1 MIQRGCRWRPSDRS
15 KGSRVAGKNEI
26 HRRLQVDEFTEKPRM
41 VFFNTCTETIAQIP
55 AIPLDKKNPEDV
67 DTRAEDH
74 IYDALRYGVMTRP
87 RFSIFDYDP
96 MGRPSQGMPVA
107 DATLDINMAEEDI
120 PVEIESVSLEDTDDT
135 VVADAGTNN
144 IIPFIMEKYYRAD
157 DYREQDEQRWLR
169 AYRNYRGL
177 YGSDVQ
183 FTEAEKSRVFIKVTK
198 TKTLAAYGQI
208 VDVLFANNKFPLSV
222 EPTELPEG
230 VAKDVSFDPKEPE
243 EVTNKT
249 MNHLMDFVA
258 MVTIYLRERLREAYK
273 KGSDLCKK
281 SCQRLKILKRKLVKR
296 LLP

>member
-1 MIQRGCRWRPSDRS
+1 
-15 KGSRVAGKNEI
+15 
-26 HRRLQVDEFTEKPRM
+26 
-41 VFFNTCTETIAQIP
+41 
-55 AIPLDKKNPEDV
+55 
-67 DTRAEDH
+67 
-74 IYDALRYGVMTRP
+74 
-87 RFSIFDYDP
+87 
-96 MGRPSQGMPVA
+96 
-107 DATLDINMAEEDI
+107 MAEEDI

-249 MNHLMDFVA
+249 MESPYGFRGDGNDLPKGA
-258 MVTIYLRERLREAYK
+258 TERSLQERLN
-273 KGSDLCKK
+273 
-281 SCQRLKILKRKLVKR
+281 
-296 LLP
+296 

>member
-1 MIQRGCRWRPSDRS
+1 
-15 KGSRVAGKNEI
+15 
-26 HRRLQVDEFTEKPRM
+26 
-41 VFFNTCTETIAQIP
+41 
-55 AIPLDKKNPEDV
+55 
-67 DTRAEDH
+67 
-74 IYDALRYGVMTRP
+74 
-87 RFSIFDYDP
+87 
-96 MGRPSQGMPVA
+96 
-107 DATLDINMAEEDI
+107 
-120 PVEIESVSLEDTDDT
+120 
-135 VVADAGTNN
+135 
-144 IIPFIMEKYYRAD
+144 MEKYYRAD

-249 MNHLMDFVA
+249 MESPMDFVA

-273 KGSDLCKK
+273 KGSTFA
-281 SCQRLKILKRKLVKR
+281 RKVVR
-296 LLP
+296 G